1 MKKFSKKLKR
11 GISLVEVIVSIFII
25 TLISASATTIILTS
39 AKNEQVSLRD
49 TQIALA
55 TETTIECFRF
65 AEDID
70 EFYSVLYLADD
81 DFSKQDSTITL
92 NKEGFSLDII
102 ADFTANQIVI
112 TALDTKGQEL
122 SSVSYKKG

>member
-1 MKKFSKKLKR
+1 MKKLAKKLKR

-49 TQIALA
+49 TQIAIA
-55 TETTIECFRF
+55 TETTIECFRY
-65 AEDID
+65 AESLD

-92 NKEGFSLDII
+92 NKKSFTFTIM
-102 ADFTANQIVI
+102 ADFTAKQIVI
-112 TALDTKGQEL
+112 KALDKKGQEL

>member
-25 TLISASATTIILTS
+25 TLISASATTIIMAS

-49 TQIALA
+49 TQIALV
-55 TETTIECFRF
+55 TETTIECFKF
-65 AEDID
+65 SQDVD
-70 EFYSVLYLADD
+70 EFYSVLYLADN

-92 NKEGFSLDII
+92 NKEGFSLTIL
-102 ADFTANQIVI
+102 ADFSAKQIVI

-122 SSVSYKKG
+122 SSISYKKG

>member
-1 MKKFSKKLKR
+1 MKKLAKKLKR

-65 AEDID
+65 ADDID
-70 EFYSVLYLADD
+70 EFYSVLYLADN

-102 ADFTANQIVI
+102 ADFTAKQIVI
-112 TALDTKGQEL
+112 TALDKKGQEL

>member
-1 MKKFSKKLKR
+1 MKTITKTLKR
-11 GISLVEVIVSIFII
+11 GITLVEVIVSIFII
-25 TLISASATTIILTS
+25 TLISASATTIIMAS
-39 AKNEQVSLRD
+39 AKNDQTSLRD

-70 EFYSVLYLADD
+70 EFYSVLYLADN

-92 NKEGFSLDII
+92 NKEGFSLDIM
-102 ADFTANQIVI
+102 ADFTAKQIVI

-122 SSVSYKKG
+122 TSISYKKG

>member
-1 MKKFSKKLKR
+1 MKKFVKKLKR

-39 AKNEQVSLRD
+39 AKNEQVSLID

-70 EFYSVLYLADD
+70 EFYSVLYLADN

-92 NKEGFSLDII
+92 NKEGFSLDIM
-102 ADFTANQIVI
+102 ADFTAKQIVI
-112 TALDTKGQEL
+112 TALDAKGQEL
-122 SSVSYKKG
+122 TSVSYKKG